1 MTVPTVSCTN
11 CGKNFTTDDLRGT
24 SCKFCG
30 TLLAHHARA
39 AQQVA
44 VINQMMADRNG
55 NGIPDA
61 YEGVI
66 ANAQANA
73 LNQAFGMGASPYA
86 QPMGGY
92 PVSPMNPMNV
102 VMAPGAHMHAAN
114 VQAARTMKTVI
125 ILVAV
130 GIGAAALLVVGVAV
144 AMMFLMTG

>member
-73 LNQAFGMGASPYA
+73 LNQAFGMGPSPYA

-92 PVSPMNPMNV
+92 PVGPMNPMNV
-102 VMAPGAHMHAAN
+102 VPNPAAHIHAAN
-114 VQAARTMKTVI
+114 AHAARTMSTVV

-130 GIGAAALLVVGVAV
+130 GIGVAALLVVGVAG
-144 AMMFLMTG
+144 AMMFWMTG

>member
-1 MTVPTVSCTN
+1 M
-11 CGKNFTTDDLRGT
+11 
-24 SCKFCG
+24 
-30 TLLAHHARA
+30 
-39 AQQVA
+39 
-44 VINQMMADRNG
+44 INQMMADRNG

>member
-24 SCKFCG
+24 SCKYCG

-61 YEGVI
+61 YEGLV

-73 LNQAFGMGASPYA
+73 IHQAFGMGAPPYGA
-86 QPMGGY
+86 PMGA
-92 PVSPMNPMNV
+92 VNPMMV
-102 VMAPGAHMHAAN
+102 PGAMPMHAAHAH
-114 VQAARTMKTVI
+114 VAEATRTVSKVMLFVAIGGGILAMVI
-125 ILVAV
+125 A
-130 GIGAAALLVVGVAV
+130 GVVI
-144 AMMFLMTG
+144 AMMLVLHGP

>member
-24 SCKFCG
+24 NCRYCG

-44 VINQMMADRNG
+44 VVNQMLADRNG

-61 YEGVI
+61 YEGLV

-73 LNQAFGMGASPYA
+73 LNQAFGMGPPPYGS
-86 QPMGGY
+86 PMGPPMPGPHGY
-92 PVSPMNPMNV
+92 
-102 VMAPGAHMHAAN
+102 APPAVHIHAAN
-114 VQAARTMKTVI
+114 MHMQAATRTMSKVMLI
-125 ILVAV
+125 VVVSIVLVALGIV
-130 GIGAAALLVVGVAV
+130 GLAV
-144 AMMFLMTG
+144 AMMVLLR